1 MCPEPPGV
9 RTVFPVNLEI
19 PDSVDSESANEL
31 PLKLQGHRLKARWH
45 RTAAPHHDRRAQ
57 PTKIEPMNDG
67 LPSRL
72 ELLRFLQRVQL
83 QQLDQT
89 RRWIE
94 QEEVRLTAQPQREVP
109 PPPEWKLERERLG
122 GRDAAPVYVHLGDCG
137 MGKGGGLTREQAL
150 RAIAEGVGACPYC
163 RPDTALGIID

>member
-1 MCPEPPGV
+1 
-9 RTVFPVNLEI
+9 
-19 PDSVDSESANEL
+19 
-31 PLKLQGHRLKARWH
+31 
-45 RTAAPHHDRRAQ
+45 
-57 PTKIEPMNDG
+57 MNDR

-94 QEEVRLTAQPQREVP
+94 QEEARQTAQPQHEVP

-137 MGKGGGLTREQAL
+137 MGKGAGLTREQAL
-150 RAIAEGVGACPYC
+150 HALAQGVGACPYC

>member
-1 MCPEPPGV
+1 
-9 RTVFPVNLEI
+9 
-19 PDSVDSESANEL
+19 
-31 PLKLQGHRLKARWH
+31 
-45 RTAAPHHDRRAQ
+45 
-57 PTKIEPMNDG
+57 MNDR

-94 QEEVRLTAQPQREVP
+94 QEEARQAAQPRHELP

-122 GRDAAPVYVHLGDCG
+122 GRDAPPVYVHQGDCG
-137 MGKGGGLTREQAL
+137 MGKGASISREQAL
-150 RAIAEGVGACPYC
+150 HALAQGIGACPFC